1 MKYDLSHGQSTII
14 HGINDIRS
22 SNKIKLHGG
31 TMADILDLKKL
42 IQFKPDRISREML
55 SDKPEMRV
63 ALMCLEPGQELT
75 PHKAP
80 LRLMMYCVE
89 GKGEFTVGDDVIE
102 ADEKTAIL
110 CDPMVPHGF
119 KASKGERLVVMAVV
133 TPVE

>member
-1 MKYDLSHGQSTII
+1 
-14 HGINDIRS
+14 
-22 SNKIKLHGG
+22 
-31 TMADILDLKKL
+31 MAEVLDLKKL
-42 IQFKPDRISREML
+42 IKFNPDKISREML
-55 SDKPEMRV
+55 SDKPEMRI

-89 GKGEFTVGDDVIE
+89 GKGEFIVGDEVIE

-133 TPVE
+133 TPAED